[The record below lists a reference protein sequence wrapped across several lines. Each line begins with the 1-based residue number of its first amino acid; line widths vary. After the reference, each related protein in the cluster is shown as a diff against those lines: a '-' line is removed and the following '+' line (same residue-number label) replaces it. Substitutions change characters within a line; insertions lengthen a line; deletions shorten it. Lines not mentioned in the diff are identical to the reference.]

1 MYLACRL
8 LVKFFYCGKT
18 RLFDQFR
25 IQLLEHFRI
34 NALAVLLLVI
44 AVLGYFVDK
53 EQREHLYAAA

>member
-8 LVKFFYCGKT
+8 LIELFYCGKT
-18 RLFDQFR
+18 RLFYKFR

-34 NALAVLLLVI
+34 NALAVLLLII
-44 AVLGYFVDK
+44 AVLGNFVDK